1 MGSHDYVGISD
12 SHDIPGYRGTAV
24 VSNEAPAPASNGWYR
39 TWFRRLFHLALLG
52 VTAILEIG
60 VGVGVIASGKA
71 WDELIGA
78 SLIALGVG
86 FAFGAAR
93 LVHLRTS
100 EGMDIAIPCL
110 SGPRP
115 SLFRLA
121 RDRFLILCQHL
132 NARAAGEKAKQMDAE
147 RREQ

>member
-1 MGSHDYVGISD
+1 VVGSHDYVGISD

-39 TWFRRLFHLALLG
+39 TWFRRLFHVALLG

-60 VGVGVIASGKA
+60 VGVGFIASGKA
-71 WDELIGA
+71 WGELLGA

-86 FAFGAAR
+86 FA
-93 LVHLRTS
+93 LVHLRRS

-132 NARAAGEKAKQMDAE
+132 NARAAGERAKQMDAE